1 MIFKYVEGDK
11 IDWSGVYRNR
21 DVTVSEESLLKCIKE
36 FAEKEHSK

>member
-36 FAEKEHSK
+36 FAEHEGGL